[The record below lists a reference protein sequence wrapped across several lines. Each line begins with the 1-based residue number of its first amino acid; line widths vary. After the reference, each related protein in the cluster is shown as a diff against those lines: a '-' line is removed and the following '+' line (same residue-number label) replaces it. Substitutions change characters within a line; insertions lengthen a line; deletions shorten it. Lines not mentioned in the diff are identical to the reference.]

1 MTEQLLDGR
10 YQITHS
16 LAKGGFGQTYLAV
29 DFHRP
34 GHPTCVV
41 KKLDPNTHTPQLQ
54 ETIQRLFKSEAE
66 TLEKLGQNPQ
76 IPQLLAYFK
85 NNEEFYLVQE
95 YIPGQSLS
103 LELVAGQPWGT
114 EQVIDLLADI
124 LEILDFVHRQGV
136 IHRDIKPDNI
146 IRRHSDQKL
155 VLIDFGSVKELR
167 KVGYSIQQDA
177 TIAVGTPAYMP
188 MEQFNGF
195 PQFNSDI
202 YAVGV
207 IGIRAATGL
216 SAEDVRTILNPSRP
230 GAPETYWLEQVSIH
244 PALAAI
250 LDKMVYPDYQSR
262 YPTVAAV
269 LTDLQTVFADSAP
282 SLSVREFSDLP
293 HTVSSDTA
301 TLPTQISDRPAREPA
316 NGTQTVPLLTTTVQE
331 KRHQIIARFLLV
343 GLGSAFVTALFSGV
357 YYRPQLAQV
366 MNLPMPPT
374 IAETQPSRI
383 ALAKTLK
390 GHTQSIWSIAVD
402 RKGETLVSSSQD
414 GTIKLW
420 DLITGRLTRS
430 FAAHADTVRSLSLSA
445 DGQTLA
451 SGNGD
456 NTVKVWNLQT
466 KELQHTLAEH
476 TAPVWSVALSRD
488 GRTLISGSGDRTIKV
503 WDLETGQLVCTLTG
517 HQGKVYAVALSPDE
531 QTVVSGSTDRTIKVW
546 NLRTGQ
552 LLRTFQGHGDTVRA
566 IAVSPDGQMLASASW
581 DKTIKLWN
589 LYSGQLLQTLSGH
602 QDRVVTVA
610 FNNHGTTLTS
620 GSLDKTV
627 KLWDVSRGTLRQTLA
642 GHLDWVLAVASSLDG
657 QTFVSSSRDK
667 TIKIWQ

>member
-41 KKLDPNTHTPQLQ
+41 KKLDPNTHNPQLL

-85 NNEEFYLVQE
+85 DNEEFYLVQE

-103 LELVAGQPWGT
+103 LELVAGQPWRA
-114 EQVIDLLADI
+114 EQVVDLLADI

-146 IRRHSDQKL
+146 IRRLSDQTL

-167 KVGYSIQQDA
+167 KVGHSMQQDA

-216 SAEDVRTILNPSRP
+216 SADDVRTILNPSRP
-230 GAPETYWLEQVSIH
+230 GATEKYWLDQVSIY

-250 LDKMVYPDYQSR
+250 LDKMVHPDCQSR
-262 YPTVAAV
+262 YATVAAV
-269 LTDLQTVFADSAP
+269 LSDLQTVFAHSAP
-282 SLSVREFSDLP
+282 PLSVREFSDLP
-293 HTVSSDTA
+293 HTVSPNTA
-301 TLPTQISDRPAREPA
+301 TLPTQISDRPTREQSHA
-316 NGTQTVPLLTTTVQE
+316 TQTVPLLATMVKE
-331 KRHQIIARFLLV
+331 KRHHVVAGLLLA
-343 GLGSAFVTALFSGV
+343 LGGVFVTALFSGV
-357 YYRPQLAQV
+357 YHRPQLAQV

-390 GHTQSIWSIAVD
+390 GHNHSIWSIAVD
-402 RKGETLVSSSQD
+402 QKGETLVSSSQD
-414 GTIKLW
+414 GTIKHW

-466 KELQHTLAEH
+466 KELQYTLAEH

-488 GRTLISGSGDRTIKV
+488 GRTLISGSGDRTIKI
-503 WDLETGQLVCTLTG
+503 WNLETGRLVRTLAG

-531 QTVVSGSTDRTIKVW
+531 QTIVSGSTDRTIKVW

-552 LLRTFQGHGDTVRA
+552 LLRTSQGHGDTVRA
-566 IAVSPDGQMLASASW
+566 IALSPDGQTLASASW
-581 DKTIKLWN
+581 DKTIKLWD
-589 LYSGQLLQTLSGH
+589 LSSGQLLRTLEGH
-602 QDRVVTVA
+602 RDRVVTVA

-620 GSLDKTV
+620 GSLDRTV

-642 GHLDWVLAVASSLDG
+642 GHLDWVLAVASSMDG